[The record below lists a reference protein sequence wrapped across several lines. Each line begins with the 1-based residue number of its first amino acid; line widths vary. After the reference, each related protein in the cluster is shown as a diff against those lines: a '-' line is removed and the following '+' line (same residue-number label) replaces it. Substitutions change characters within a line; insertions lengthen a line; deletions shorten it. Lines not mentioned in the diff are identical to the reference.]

1 MREEEIKDRGYD
13 LKMEKSINHLENTVD
28 DLVME
33 NRQKNIL
40 TSYQVS
46 IEHHNRMSGDS
57 Q

>member
-1 MREEEIKDRGYD
+1 
-13 LKMEKSINHLENTVD
+13 MEKSINHLENTVD